1 MNSPHT
7 YTHKPDKMSA
17 PTAYIPETHT
27 VPQNCLH
34 LTTVCVH
41 WTRNF
46 RFTKPWHIKPPY
58 ITLCLIKK
66 KLPLRL
72 CNTQNKCVHIYSISV
87 TWWQQVIELILL
99 MVQYQWCPTCWII
112 PERGVF
118 LPWSWETCDRLMVI
132 CFTLQLSN
140 CHLIHETE
148 VLNFV
153 WTINFYQFI
162 CLWRE
167 KENWELVL

>member
-1 MNSPHT
+1 M
-7 YTHKPDKMSA
+7 
-17 PTAYIPETHT
+17 
-27 VPQNCLH
+27 
-34 LTTVCVH
+34 CVH

-46 RFTKPWHIKPPY
+46 GFTKPWHIKPPY

-66 KLPLRL
+66 NCHWGYAIHK
-72 CNTQNKCVHIYSISV
+72 ISV
-87 TWWQQVIELILL
+87 YIYIFNFCYLMATGVIELILL

-118 LPWSWETCDRLMVI
+118 FLPWSWETCDRLVAI

-148 VLNFV
+148 VFNFV

>member
-1 MNSPHT
+1 MCSLNQKLWVHQT
-7 YTHKPDKMSA
+7 VTHQA
-17 PTAYIPETHT
+17 PLYHSLF
-27 VPQNCLH
+27 N
-34 LTTVCVH
+34 
-41 WTRNF
+41 
-46 RFTKPWHIKPPY
+46 
-58 ITLCLIKK
+58 KK

-140 CHLIHETE
+140 CYLIHKQRLSILFE
-148 VLNFV
+148 LS
-153 WTINFYQFI
+153 NFYHFI

-167 KENWELVL
+167 KENWELVLKKKNQLEFWIWSFSLSINVYRYIFKR